1 MIVRRANIFRGECMS
16 KKKII
21 LYIFLTA
28 ILSSILT
35 IAGICFMLEL
45 NAGRAANLAR
55 LLSAMHFV
63 EQNYI
68 ESVDYTKM
76 IDGAIGGM
84 VHSLGDPHSVY
95 LDQRLYNQVK
105 TDTSGTFG
113 GIGVYMGFKNGG
125 VQIISVMPD
134 SPGEIAGLQAGDQ
147 ILAVDGT
154 PVTEILPDEVAIRI
168 RGEAGTCVDLLIG
181 REGQEDETYTV
192 KRDIINV
199 KTVADKMIDDRI
211 GYIRISSFSEKTGAE
226 FKTAL
231 NDLESKSMQG
241 FILDLREN
249 PGGVITSCVEVAKE
263 IVPKGPIVSVIQR
276 DGSKEVYSSDLEQ
289 TKYPIVVLLDQNS
302 ASASELLAGALQDTK
317 AATIVG
323 TKSYGKGSVQTV
335 MPMFHEDGL
344 KLTIAKYYTPNERS
358 IDGVGIEPDV
368 EVKSDRLLPRLFTV
382 ETDINED
389 VQLAKGVEILNDK
402 LNGGEQ

>member
-1 MIVRRANIFRGECMS
+1 MS
-16 KKKII
+16 RKKII
-21 LYIFLTA
+21 LFVVLTA
-28 ILSSILT
+28 MLSSALT

-45 NAGRAANLAR
+45 NFGRAANLAR
-55 LLSAMHFV
+55 LLSAMHFI

-68 ESVDYTKM
+68 ENVDYTKM

-105 TDTSGTFG
+105 SDTSGSFG
-113 GIGVYMGFKNGG
+113 GIGVYMGFKDGN

-134 SPGEIAGLQAGDQ
+134 SPGEAVGLQAGDR

-154 PVTEILPDEVAIRI
+154 PVSEIVPDEVAIKI
-168 RGEAGTCVDLLIG
+168 RGKAGSTVELLIG
-181 REGQEDETYTV
+181 REGQADQTYTLT
-192 KRDIINV
+192 RDVINV
-199 KTVADKMIDDRI
+199 KTVLDRMIDDKI
-211 GYIRISSFSEKTGAE
+211 GYIRISSFSEKTGEE
-226 FKTAL
+226 FRKAMSE
-231 NDLESKSMQG
+231 LESKSMRG
-241 FILDLREN
+241 FVLDLREN
-249 PGGVITSCVEVAKE
+249 PGGVITGCVEVAKE

-276 DGSKEVYSSDLEQ
+276 DGSKEVYSSELEQ
-289 TKYPIVVLLDQNS
+289 TKYPIVVLMDQNS

-344 KLTIAKYYTPNERS
+344 KLTIAKYYTPNDRS

-368 EVKSDRLLPRLFTV
+368 EIKSDRLLPRTFAFEPDLS
-382 ETDINED
+382 DD
-389 VQLAKGVEILNDK
+389 VQLAKGVEILNEK
-402 LNGGEQ
+402 LNGAQ

>member
-1 MIVRRANIFRGECMS
+1 MS
-16 KKKII
+16 KRKIFMYVV
-21 LYIFLTA
+21 LAAL
-28 ILSSILT
+28 LSSVLT

-45 NAGRAANLAR
+45 NFGRAANLAR
-55 LLSAMHFV
+55 LLSAMHFI

-68 ESVDYTKM
+68 ETVDYTKM

-105 TDTSGTFG
+105 SDTSGSFG

-125 VQIISVMPD
+125 VQVISVMPN
-134 SPGEIAGLQAGDQ
+134 SPGEAAGLMAGDN

-154 PVTEILPDEVAIRI
+154 PVTEIVPDEVAIKI
-168 RGEAGTCVDLLIG
+168 RGEVGTSVDLLIG
-181 REGQEDETYTV
+181 REGQDDQTYTI
-192 KRDIINV
+192 KRDVINV
-199 KTVADKMIDDRI
+199 KTVADKMLDDKI
-211 GYIRISSFSEKTGAE
+211 GYIRITSFSEKTGEE
-226 FKTAL
+226 FRAAL
-231 NDLESKSMQG
+231 NELASKEMKG

-276 DGSKEVYSSDLEQ
+276 DGSKEVYESNLER
-289 TKYPIVVLLDQNS
+289 TKYPIVVLMDQNS

-368 EVKSDRLLPRLFTV
+368 EIKSNRLLMPRMFSA
-382 ETDINED
+382 EINLDDD
-389 VQLAKGVEILNDK
+389 VQLAKGFEILNDK
-402 LNGGEQ
+402 LNTKEKSNDK

>member
-1 MIVRRANIFRGECMS
+1 MS
-16 KKKII
+16 RKKII
-21 LYIFLTA
+21 LFVVLTA
-28 ILSSILT
+28 MLSSALT

-45 NAGRAANLAR
+45 NFGRAANLAR
-55 LLSAMHFV
+55 LLSAMHFI

-68 ESVDYTKM
+68 ENVDYTKM

-105 TDTSGTFG
+105 SDTSGSFG
-113 GIGVYMGFKNGG
+113 GIGVYMGFKDGN

-134 SPGEIAGLQAGDQ
+134 SPGEAVGLQAGDR

-154 PVTEILPDEVAIRI
+154 PVSEIVPDEVAIKI
-168 RGEAGTCVDLLIG
+168 RGKAGSTVELLIG
-181 REGQEDETYTV
+181 REGQADQTYTLT
-192 KRDIINV
+192 RDVINV
-199 KTVADKMIDDRI
+199 KTVLDRMIDDKI
-211 GYIRISSFSEKTGAE
+211 GYIRISSFSEKTGEE
-226 FKTAL
+226 FRKAMSE
-231 NDLESKSMQG
+231 LESKSMRG
-241 FILDLREN
+241 FVLDLREN
-249 PGGVITSCVEVAKE
+249 PGGVITGCVEVAKE

-276 DGSKEVYSSDLEQ
+276 DGSKEVYFSELEQ
-289 TKYPIVVLLDQNS
+289 TKYPIVVLMDQNS

-344 KLTIAKYYTPNERS
+344 KLTIAKYYTPNDRS

-368 EVKSDRLLPRLFTV
+368 EIKSDRLLPRTFAFEPDLS
-382 ETDINED
+382 DD
-389 VQLAKGVEILNDK
+389 VQLAKGVEILNEK
-402 LNGGEQ
+402 LNGAQ

>member
-1 MIVRRANIFRGECMS
+1 MS

-21 LYIFLTA
+21 LYVFLTA
-28 ILSSILT
+28 VLSSILT

-55 LLSAMHFV
+55 LLSAMHFI

-68 ESVDYTKM
+68 ETVDYTKM

-105 TDTSGTFG
+105 SDTSGSFG
-113 GIGVYMGFKNGG
+113 GIGVYMGFKNGN
-125 VQIISVMPD
+125 VHIISVMPE
-134 SPGEIAGLQAGDQ
+134 SPGEAAGLQAGDQ

-154 PVTEILPDEVAIRI
+154 PVSEIVPDEVALKI
-168 RGEAGTCVDLLIG
+168 RGTVGTDVELLIG
-181 REGQEDETYTV
+181 RDGQEDETYTV
-192 KRDIINV
+192 KRDVINI
-199 KTVADKMIDDRI
+199 KTVADKMLDDRI
-211 GYIRISSFSEKTGAE
+211 GYIRISSFSEKTGDE
-226 FKTAL
+226 FKSAL
-231 NDLESKSMQG
+231 NDLETQNMQA
-241 FILDLREN
+241 FVLDLREN

-289 TKYPIVVLLDQNS
+289 TKYPIVVLMDQNS

-368 EVKSDRLLPRLFTV
+368 EIKSDRLLPRLFTV
-382 ETDINED
+382 ETDMSED
-389 VQLAKGVEILNDK
+389 VQLAKGVEILTDK
-402 LNGGEQ
+402 LNGGE

>member
-1 MIVRRANIFRGECMS
+1 MS
-16 KKKII
+16 KKKIF
-21 LYIFLTA
+21 LYVLLTA
-28 ILSSILT
+28 LLSSVLT

-55 LLSAMHFV
+55 LLSAMHFI

-68 ESVDYTKM
+68 ENVDYTKM

-105 TDTSGTFG
+105 SDTSGSFG
-113 GIGVYMGFKNGG
+113 GIGVYMGFKNGN
-125 VQIISVMPD
+125 VQIISVMPG
-134 SPGEIAGLQAGDQ
+134 SPGEVAGLLAGDQ

-154 PVTEILPDEVAIRI
+154 PVTEIVPDEVAIKI
-168 RGEAGTCVDLLIG
+168 RGEAGTTVDLLIG
-181 REGQEDETYTV
+181 REGQDDTTYTV

-199 KTVADKMIDDRI
+199 KTVADKMLDDKI
-211 GYIRISSFSEKTGAE
+211 GYIRISSFSEKTGEE
-226 FKTAL
+226 FKSAL
-231 NDLESKSMQG
+231 NDLESQNMQA

-276 DGSKEVYSSDLEQ
+276 DGSKEVYNSDLEQ

-368 EVKSDRLLPRLFTV
+368 EIKSDRLLPRLFTV

-389 VQLAKGVEILNDK
+389 AQLAKGVEILSDK

>member
-1 MIVRRANIFRGECMS
+1 MS
-16 KKKII
+16 RKKII
-21 LYIFLTA
+21 LYVMLTA
-28 ILSSILT
+28 LLSSILT

-45 NAGRAANLAR
+45 NFGRAANLAR
-55 LLSAMHFV
+55 LLSAMHFI

-68 ESVDYTKM
+68 ENVDYTKM

-105 TDTSGTFG
+105 SDTSGSFG
-113 GIGVYMGFKNGG
+113 GIGVYMGFKNGD
-125 VQIISVMPD
+125 VHIISVMPN
-134 SPGEIAGLQAGDQ
+134 SPGASVGLQAGDR

-154 PVTEILPDEVAIRI
+154 PVTEIVPDEVAIKI
-168 RGEAGTCVDLLIG
+168 RGEAGTNVDLLIG
-181 REGQEDETYTV
+181 RDGQEDKTYTV
-192 KRDIINV
+192 TRDIINV
-199 KTVADKMIDDRI
+199 RTVADKMLDDKI
-211 GYIRISSFSEKTGAE
+211 GYIRITSFSEKTGEE
-226 FKTAL
+226 FRAAL
-231 NDLESKSMQG
+231 DDLASKNMKG
-241 FILDLREN
+241 FVLDLREN

-276 DGSKEVYSSDLEQ
+276 DGSKEVYESDLEE
-289 TKYPIVVLLDQNS
+289 TKYQIVVLMDQNS

-368 EVKSDRLLPRLFTV
+368 EIKSDRLIMPRLFSV
-382 ETDINED
+382 ETNVNDD
-389 VQLAKGVEILNDK
+389 VQLAKGVEVLKDKLKTKEDSNDK
-402 LNGGEQ
+402 

>member
-1 MIVRRANIFRGECMS
+1 MS
-16 KKKII
+16 RKKII
-21 LYIFLTA
+21 LYVMLTA
-28 ILSSILT
+28 LLSSILT

-45 NAGRAANLAR
+45 NFGRAANLAR
-55 LLSAMHFV
+55 LLSAMHFI

-68 ESVDYTKM
+68 ENVDYTKM

-105 TDTSGTFG
+105 SDTSGSFG
-113 GIGVYMGFKNGG
+113 GIGVYMGFKNGD
-125 VQIISVMPD
+125 VHIISVMPN
-134 SPGEIAGLQAGDQ
+134 SPGASVGLQAGDR

-154 PVTEILPDEVAIRI
+154 PVTEIVPDEVAIKI
-168 RGEAGTCVDLLIG
+168 RGEAGTNVDLLIG
-181 REGQEDETYTV
+181 RDGQEDKTYTV
-192 KRDIINV
+192 TRDIINV
-199 KTVADKMIDDRI
+199 RTVADKMLDDKI
-211 GYIRISSFSEKTGAE
+211 GYIRITSFSEKTGEE
-226 FKTAL
+226 FRAAL
-231 NDLESKSMQG
+231 DDLASKNMKG
-241 FILDLREN
+241 FVLDLREN

-276 DGSKEVYSSDLEQ
+276 DGSKEVYESDLEE
-289 TKYPIVVLLDQNS
+289 TKYQIVVLMDQNS

-368 EVKSDRLLPRLFTV
+368 EIKSDRLIMPRLFSV
-382 ETDINED
+382 ETNVNDD
-389 VQLAKGVEILNDK
+389 VQLAKGVEVLNDK
-402 LNGGEQ
+402 LKMKDESNDK

>member
-1 MIVRRANIFRGECMS
+1 MS
-16 KKKII
+16 KKKIV
-21 LYIFLTA
+21 LFVVLTA
-28 ILSSILT
+28 LLSSILT
-35 IAGICFMLEL
+35 IAGICCMLEL

-55 LLSAMHFV
+55 LLSAMHFI

-68 ESVDYTKM
+68 ETVDYTKM

-105 TDTSGTFG
+105 SDTSGSFG
-113 GIGVYMGFKNGG
+113 GIGVYMGFKNGD
-125 VQIISVMPD
+125 VHIISVMPN
-134 SPGEIAGLQAGDQ
+134 SPGADAGLQAGDR
-147 ILAVDGT
+147 ILAVDGI
-154 PVTEILPDEVAIRI
+154 PVNEILPDEVAIKI
-168 RGEAGTCVDLLIG
+168 RGKAGSNVDLLIG
-181 REGQEDETYTV
+181 REGQADTIYTV

-199 KTVADKMIDDRI
+199 KTVADKMLDDRI
-211 GYIRISSFSEKTGAE
+211 GYIRISSFSEKTGEE
-226 FKTAL
+226 FKAAL
-231 NDLESKSMQG
+231 NELEAQNMKA
-241 FILDLREN
+241 FVLDLREN

-276 DGSKEVYSSDLEQ
+276 DGSKEVYSSELEQ
-289 TKYPIVVLLDQNS
+289 TKYPIVVLMDQNS

-368 EVKSDRLLPRLFTV
+368 EIKSDRLLPRLFNV
-382 ETDINED
+382 ETDID
-389 VQLAKGVEILNDK
+389 DDAQLAKGVEILSDK
-402 LNGGEQ
+402 LNGGE

>member
-1 MIVRRANIFRGECMS
+1 MS

-21 LYIFLTA
+21 LYVFLTA
-28 ILSSILT
+28 VLSSILT

-55 LLSAMHFV
+55 LLSAMHFI

-68 ESVDYTKM
+68 ETVDYTKM

-105 TDTSGTFG
+105 SDTSGSFG
-113 GIGVYMGFKNGG
+113 GIGVYMGFKNGN
-125 VQIISVMPD
+125 VHIISVMPE
-134 SPGEIAGLQAGDQ
+134 SPGEAAGLQAGDQ

-154 PVTEILPDEVAIRI
+154 PVSEIVPDEVALKI
-168 RGEAGTCVDLLIG
+168 RGTVGTDVELLIG
-181 REGQEDETYTV
+181 RDGQEDETYTV
-192 KRDIINV
+192 KRDVINI
-199 KTVADKMIDDRI
+199 KTVADKMLDDRI
-211 GYIRISSFSEKTGAE
+211 GYIRISSFSEKTGDE
-226 FKTAL
+226 FKSAL
-231 NDLESKSMQG
+231 NDLETQNMQA
-241 FILDLREN
+241 FVLDLREN

-276 DGSKEVYSSDLEQ
+276 DGSKEVYSSELEQ
-289 TKYPIVVLLDQNS
+289 TKYPIVVLMDQNS

-368 EVKSDRLLPRLFTV
+368 EIKSDRLLPRLFTV
-382 ETDINED
+382 ETDMSED
-389 VQLAKGVEILNDK
+389 VQLAKGVEILTDK
-402 LNGGEQ
+402 LNGGE

>member
-1 MIVRRANIFRGECMS
+1 MS
-16 KKKII
+16 KKKIV
-21 LYIFLTA
+21 LFVVLTA
-28 ILSSILT
+28 LLSSILT
-35 IAGICFMLEL
+35 IAGICCMLEL

-55 LLSAMHFV
+55 LLSAMHFI

-68 ESVDYTKM
+68 ETVDYTKM

-105 TDTSGTFG
+105 SDTSGSFG
-113 GIGVYMGFKNGG
+113 GIGVYMGFKNGD
-125 VQIISVMPD
+125 VHIISVMPN
-134 SPGEIAGLQAGDQ
+134 SPGADAGLQAGDR
-147 ILAVDGT
+147 ILAVDGI
-154 PVTEILPDEVAIRI
+154 PVNEILPDEVAIKI
-168 RGEAGTCVDLLIG
+168 RGKAGSNVELLIG
-181 REGQEDETYTV
+181 REGQADTIYTV

-199 KTVADKMIDDRI
+199 KTVADKMLDDRI
-211 GYIRISSFSEKTGAE
+211 GYIRISSFSEKTGEE
-226 FKTAL
+226 FKAAL
-231 NDLESKSMQG
+231 NELEAQNMKA
-241 FILDLREN
+241 FVLDLREN

-276 DGSKEVYSSDLEQ
+276 DGSKEVYSSELEQ
-289 TKYPIVVLLDQNS
+289 TKYPIVVLMDQNS

-368 EVKSDRLLPRLFTV
+368 EIKSDRLLPRLFNV
-382 ETDINED
+382 ETDID
-389 VQLAKGVEILNDK
+389 DDAQLAKGVEILSDK
-402 LNGGEQ
+402 LNGGE

>member
-1 MIVRRANIFRGECMS
+1 MS
-16 KKKII
+16 KKKIF
-21 LYIFLTA
+21 LYVLLTA
-28 ILSSILT
+28 LLSSVLT

-55 LLSAMHFV
+55 LLSAMHFI

-68 ESVDYTKM
+68 ENVDYTKM

-105 TDTSGTFG
+105 SDTSGSFG
-113 GIGVYMGFKNGG
+113 GIGVYMGFKNGN
-125 VQIISVMPD
+125 VQIISVMPG
-134 SPGEIAGLQAGDQ
+134 SPGEVAGLLAGDQ

-154 PVTEILPDEVAIRI
+154 PVTEIVPDEVAIKI
-168 RGEAGTCVDLLIG
+168 RGEAGTTVDLLIG
-181 REGQEDETYTV
+181 REGQDDTTYTV

-199 KTVADKMIDDRI
+199 KTVADKMLDDKI
-211 GYIRISSFSEKTGAE
+211 GYIRISSFSEKTGEE
-226 FKTAL
+226 FKSAL
-231 NDLESKSMQG
+231 NDLESQNMQA
-241 FILDLREN
+241 FVLDLREN

-276 DGSKEVYSSDLEQ
+276 DGSKEVYNSDLEQ

-368 EVKSDRLLPRLFTV
+368 EIKSDRLLPRLFTV

-389 VQLAKGVEILNDK
+389 AQLAKGVEILSDK